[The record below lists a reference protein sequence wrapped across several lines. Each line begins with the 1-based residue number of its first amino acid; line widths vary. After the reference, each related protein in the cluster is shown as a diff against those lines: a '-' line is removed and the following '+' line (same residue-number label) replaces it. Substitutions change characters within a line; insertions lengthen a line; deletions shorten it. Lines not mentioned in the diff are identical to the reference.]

1 MNFKAKLQ
9 SVFGGEDERAVS
21 PVIGV
26 ILMVAITVILAAVIA
41 TFVIDLG
48 GETANN
54 VNAGVKI
61 TEASGGGQEIT
72 VTSMGN
78 ADSVEV
84 RDSSGSPVSG
94 SSMSSTGAS
103 TTVSTT
109 GSYSIVAINSDAEAV
124 IQTFEI

>member
-1 MNFKAKLQ
+1 MTLKAKLE
-9 SVFGGEDERAVS
+9 SVFGDDERAVS

-26 ILMVAITVILAAVIA
+26 ILMVAITVILAGVIA

-84 RDSSGSPVSG
+84 RDSSGSSVTG

-103 TTVSTT
+103 TTVSAT
-109 GSYSIVAINSDAEAV
+109 GSYSVVAINSDAEAV